1 MHGGEEIEKGEMIFG
16 SFRFFM
22 NGAQYGETGS
32 MERPGPFYVKPRGD
46 SPFLGDGLYVSFR
59 I

>member
-1 MHGGEEIEKGEMIFG
+1 MIFG

-22 NGAQYGETGS
+22 DGAQYGERIDGKS
-32 MERPGPFYVKPRGD
+32 HPLYVKLCGD
-46 SPFLGDGLYVSFR
+46 SPFLGDGLYFSFL

>member
-1 MHGGEEIEKGEMIFG
+1 MIFG

-22 NGAQYGETGS
+22 NGAQYGERIDGKS
-32 MERPGPFYVKPRGD
+32 YPLYVKPRGD
-46 SPFLGDGLYVSFR
+46 SPFLGDGLYVSFL

>member
-1 MHGGEEIEKGEMIFG
+1 MIFG

-22 NGAQYGETGS
+22 NGAQYGESGS
-32 MERPGPFYVKPRGD
+32 MERPILFYVKPRGD
-46 SPFLGDGLYVSFR
+46 SPFLGDGLYVSFL